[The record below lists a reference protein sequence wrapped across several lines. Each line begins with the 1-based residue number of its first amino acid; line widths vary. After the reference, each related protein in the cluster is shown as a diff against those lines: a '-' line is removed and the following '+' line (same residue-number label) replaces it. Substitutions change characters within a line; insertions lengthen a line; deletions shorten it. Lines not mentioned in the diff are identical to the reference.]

1 MQTRPLALVMTI
13 TMLGAAPLAAA
24 DEAPK
29 SYAVDGG
36 ASEVVYHLVHKLHK
50 VDGRTHRVDG
60 RAALTPDGRAQVE
73 LRLPPDSFDSGNVNR
88 DAHMKEVLEV
98 AKYPTLELKALVAK
112 ILRQH
117 QHHADV
123 PSEPTPAPAPG
134 SPMKSERKE
143 ALRKAQA
150 RIINAHCYETGADY
164 AVLNNEL
171 NKAVG
176 VRRIRDCDEQQLLKR
191 YQLAKEWCSERPT
204 S

>member
-98 AKYPTLELKALVAK
+98 AKYPTLELKALCNGLKLPAAGQTQ
-112 ILRQH
+112 I
-117 QHHADV
+117 V
-123 PSEPTPAPAPG
+123 PC
-134 SPMKSERKE
+134 
-143 ALRKAQA
+143 KAQVDL
-150 RIINAHCYETGADY
+150 HG
-164 AVLNNEL
+164 
-171 NKAVG
+171 NK
-176 VRRIRDCDEQQLLKR
+176 QLLDIKVEITSNPDGSIR
-191 YQLAKEWCSERPT
+191 GVTHFPVSLDAFKIERP
-204 S
+204 SLMFVKVDDAVEIDAKLLFKPKS